1 MNMVFIETVITFL
14 QKIIKF
20 PDFKTCSASLQQQ
33 IKHLLFLATIA
44 DVEEWEAVKEE
55 HNMILED
62 INEGYVSWD
71 NAEYFEQWQSKI
83 LQLVNFS
90 SDLIDSDVKKDEYMK
105 IDNNALNTVWN
116 EFSSNTVED
125 QVIGPI
131 EISANEEALIREEE
145 GKTSVERKEPLRLR
159 PNVMKS
165 NVHHEFIQTKVGKK
179 IASKCKHCPVQY
191 SHKICHRLKHHLRIT
206 HFEVY
211 RKVVISDRNSL
222 RQEECKRQTMLHLK
236 EKFSR
241 KLKEMKSRN
250 VENTLIRE
258 ECERQTISHLREI
271 SRKLQEMKSINVNN
285 TEDTDNY
292 EKEDLKGMIGGG
304 GTFIV
309 TKLNSSSVHKE
320 FIQTKVGEKKWSSK
334 CKHCH
339 RRFNHKDSFYLKNH
353 LNREHIEVYMRV
365 ENSDKMSLRKQEESA
380 H

>member
-1 MNMVFIETVITFL
+1 M
-14 QKIIKF
+14 
-20 PDFKTCSASLQQQ
+20 
-33 IKHLLFLATIA
+33 
-44 DVEEWEAVKEE
+44 
-55 HNMILED
+55 
-62 INEGYVSWD
+62 
-71 NAEYFEQWQSKI
+71 
-83 LQLVNFS
+83 
-90 SDLIDSDVKKDEYMK
+90 
-105 IDNNALNTVWN
+105 
-116 EFSSNTVED
+116 
-125 QVIGPI
+125 
-131 EISANEEALIREEE
+131 
-145 GKTSVERKEPLRLR
+145 LR
-159 PNVMKS
+159 
-165 NVHHEFIQTKVGKK
+165 QT
-179 IASKCKHCPVQY
+179 
-191 SHKICHRLKHHLRIT
+191 LT

-339 RRFNHKDSFYLKNH
+339 RKLNHKDAFYLKNH

-365 ENSDKMSLRKQEESA
+365 ENSDKMSLRKQEESV